1 MTTTKKEPIHCSLVY
16 NSVSMNSR
24 GQYAPCCNI
33 VSEKWE
39 ETTLVH
45 LRPKEKINS
54 ENLRNIRK
62 QLKEGVWPEVCRNCE
77 LNERSDSFSM
87 RTIWNNVLGSDEK
100 YATEYVNPENIKY
113 LDLTFETICNSKCIT
128 CNAALSSFWEEEY
141 NHIFGENKKYNR
153 LNINDAEVDKLL
165 EDFPNV
171 EHISFIGGEPLL
183 SVEHKKYL
191 HKLILNGRSQN
202 IRINYVTNLTIV
214 DNELIDLWKEFKSV
228 TLSVSIDG
236 YGKVNEYI
244 RYPIKWN
251 KTEENLRRYLSISKQ
266 SKLDNKNNFNINL
279 SCTISALNFIYVP
292 TFIKNFYE
300 ICKEYEQRVSC
311 FLNRVNYPDF
321 MQPNLLPKK
330 YRLELTDEIKTFVD
344 SLDSDSNFDKIWIEV
359 MQLFLSMCEEEDI
372 NDVNKLHELKN
383 FITKSDLFRNRSIQD
398 YIPEFWDILHITLE
412 SFGGSTNEEA
422 TSSDG

>member
-1 MTTTKKEPIHCSLVY
+1 MKTPIHCSLVY

-62 QLKEGVWPEVCRNCE
+62 QLQEGVWPEVCRNCE

-100 YATEYVNPENIKY
+100 YATEYVDPKNIKY

-128 CNAALSSFWEEEY
+128 CNAALSSFWEEES

-153 LNINDAEVDKLL
+153 LNIDKNEVDKLL

-183 SVEHKKYL
+183 SDAHKEYL
-191 HKLILNGRSQN
+191 HKLILNNRSKN

-214 DNELIDLWKEFKSV
+214 DDELIELWAEFKSV

-236 YGKVNEYI
+236 YGKVNEYM

-266 SKLDNKNNFNINL
+266 RNLENKNNFNINL
-279 SCTISALNFIYVP
+279 SCTISTLNFIYVP
-292 TFIKNFYE
+292 MFIKMFYN

-311 FLNRVNYPDF
+311 FLNRVNYPDY
-321 MQPNLLPKK
+321 MQLNLLPKK
-330 YRLELTDEIKTFVD
+330 YRMECIDEINTFID
-344 SLDSDSNFDKIWIEV
+344 TLDADNHFDNIWIEV
-359 MQLFLSMCEEEDI
+359 MKLFSSMCMEEETIDK
-372 NDVNKLHELKN
+372 DKLLELKE
-383 FITKSDLFRNRSIQD
+383 FIEKSDKFRNRHIEN
-398 YIPEFWDILHITLE
+398 YIPEFWNILLNTLE
-412 SFGGSTNEEA
+412 TPN
-422 TSSDG
+422 